1 LIFGEFRFAT
11 RRFLREQPFELVAE
25 KGDNPAFDTIRRDFK
40 EVSDLL
46 EALAIGI
53 SENGKQS
60 FEELRIAETLSG
72 FQSEVKLFAKTRRY
86 GKTKSKHRGISFYLP
101 VARQSGI
108 DNTWRYPDHSI

>member
-1 LIFGEFRFAT
+1 MAFLIFGELGFAT
-11 RRFLREQPFELVAE
+11 RRFLRVQTFELVAE
-25 KGDNPAFDTIRRDFK
+25 EVDNPVLDTIRRDFK

-60 FEELRIAETLSG
+60 FEELSIAETLSG

-86 GKTKSKHRGISFYLP
+86 GKMKSKHRGISF
-101 VARQSGI
+101 
-108 DNTWRYPDHSI
+108 